1 MRRVG
6 KKQLL
11 VGLLS
16 ATMVVGSA
24 MPAFA
29 AEWKRDDIGWWY
41 EEDNGQYPTA
51 TWKFINNNWF
61 YFQHSGYA
69 STGWIFESGRWYF
82 ADSDCYMLTGW
93 VNVEGKNYYLN
104 PISDGTKGAMLT
116 GNVEIDGVT
125 YTFDETG
132 ACTTAAPA
140 GITAYKA
147 DGTRVTGNGPAGG
160 SGTSSTGTVISG
172 GSSSGGSSSG
182 GSSSGSSSSSAST
195 LKTETSKNLIEEIA
209 ATQESWGDGKQIV
222 SITQTGTTVNVTLT
236 KDEEMLDSLITED
249 NVIYATAKAV
259 VEGTT
264 ATEVSVQ
271 KSEPMTVDEALQALK
286 DQMTYRT
293 LKSLSPKYEIT
304 LRYRDGESVKDSVTY
319 TINIIK

>member
-29 AEWKRDDIGWWY
+29 AEWKKDDIGWWY

-160 SGTSSTGTVISG
+160 SSTSSTGTVISG

-182 GSSSGSSSSSAST
+182 GSSSSSSSSSSAST
-195 LKTETSKNLIEEIA
+195 LKTETSKNLIENIA
-209 ATQESWGDGKQIV
+209 AAKKDGKVGEDQQIV
-222 SITQTGTTVNVTLT
+222 SITQTGTTINVTLT
-236 KDEEMLDSLITED
+236 KDEDKLGTVDNEDVILD
-249 NVIYATAKAV
+249 TAKAV
-259 VEGTT
+259 VDGTK

-271 KSEPMTVDEALQALK
+271 GSKFMTVDEAKAELESQLG
-286 DQMTYRT
+286 DRT
-293 LKSLSPKYEIT
+293 LESLSEKYTIV
-304 LRYRDGESVKDSVTY
+304 LRAADGETVTY
-319 TINIIK
+319 TVNVK